1 MQIFSFEYDMEQY
14 SSRLIHKLCAFRQ
27 TPYSVNKCQQEQE
40 IPMMMLH
47 CRTLDML
54 LVISTTRYVHKTL
67 CRLSVLPGL
76 PLALTTL
83 TFIFFSFFDN
93 LKSSQMS

>member
-1 MQIFSFEYDMEQY
+1 MKHDMQTISFEYDMEQY
-14 SSRLIHKLCAFRQ
+14 SFRLINKLCDLRQ

-40 IPMMMLH
+40 CPMMMLH

-54 LVISTTRYVHKTL
+54 LVISTTRYMHKTL
-67 CRLSVLPGL
+67 CSLSVLPGL

-83 TFIFFSFFDN
+83 TFF
-93 LKSSQMS
+93 